1 LIDHVIYAAPDLAR
15 AVDEFHRAYGV
26 SPVLGGRH
34 PGFGTR
40 NALVGLG
47 GNIYLELVG
56 LDPEQDV
63 LAIQRLFALDVSST
77 PRFISWCARA
87 ARPLAETVAVARE
100 AGLDLGEIL
109 PMSRTRPDGGVIAW
123 TMTSPFADRAGGVLP
138 FYIDWGVAPHPASA
152 LPAALS
158 LESLTAIHPD
168 ADRIRAILDALG
180 ERDVRVEAGREPA
193 LRVALR

>member
-1 LIDHVIYAAPDLAR
+1 LLDHVIYAAPDLAR
-15 AVDEFHRAYGV
+15 AVDEFHR
-26 SPVLGGRH
+26 
-34 PGFGTR
+34 
-40 NALVGLG
+40 
-47 GNIYLELVG
+47 G

-138 FYIDWGVAPHPASA
+138 FYIA
-152 LPAALS
+152 L
-158 LESLTAIHPD
+158 IHHQND
-168 ADRIRAILDALG
+168 DG
-180 ERDVRVEAGREPA
+180 H
-193 LRVALR
+193 